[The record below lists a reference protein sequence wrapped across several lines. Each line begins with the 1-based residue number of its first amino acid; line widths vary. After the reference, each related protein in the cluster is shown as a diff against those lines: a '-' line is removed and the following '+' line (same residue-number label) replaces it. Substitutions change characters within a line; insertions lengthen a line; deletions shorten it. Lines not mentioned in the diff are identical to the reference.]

1 MVESVQGIVKR
12 ELAEIE
18 IKFTNTAKINERMKS
33 LLDNLEQTKDELL
46 NRLQSSNTD
55 KRSGENEKA
64 VLINDIA
71 AQQRDLIVKD

>member
-1 MVESVQGIVKR
+1 MR
-12 ELAEIE
+12 
-18 IKFTNTAKINERMKS
+18 S

-64 VLINDIA
+64 VLLNDMA
-71 AQQRDLIVKD
+71 AVQRDFMLKD